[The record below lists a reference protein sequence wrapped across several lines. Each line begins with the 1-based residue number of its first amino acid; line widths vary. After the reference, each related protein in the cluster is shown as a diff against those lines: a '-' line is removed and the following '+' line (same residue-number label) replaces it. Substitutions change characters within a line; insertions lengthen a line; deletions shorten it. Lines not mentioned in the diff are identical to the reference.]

1 MHGLVEKLVCNSM
14 YHHFQMLPA
23 KCSRKWPQEHFG
35 QILDFFLVEL
45 KDIIKE
51 KEWWWW
57 WSIW

>member
-1 MHGLVEKLVCNSM
+1 MV
-14 YHHFQMLPA
+14 PA
-23 KCSRKWPQEHFG
+23 KCLLKWPHENFG
-35 QILDFFLVEL
+35 GILDFFLVEL